1 MVGRSGKAVPA
12 AGISSPYEMGEEF
25 GFPSDMSGLIQD
37 GQSMG
42 TQSGRAEPTERY
54 TPAN

>member
-1 MVGRSGKAVPA
+1 MEGK
-12 AGISSPYEMGEEF
+12 EF

-42 TQSGRAEPTERY
+42 TQSGQADPTERY
-54 TPAN
+54 APAN